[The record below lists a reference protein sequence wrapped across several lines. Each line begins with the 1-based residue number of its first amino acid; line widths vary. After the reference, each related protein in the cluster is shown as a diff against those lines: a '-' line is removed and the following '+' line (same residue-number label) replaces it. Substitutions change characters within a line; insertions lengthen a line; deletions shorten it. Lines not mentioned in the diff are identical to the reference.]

1 MNLPI
6 STRLLACA
14 KMVRQGARVADV
26 GCDHGYLSIYLL
38 KQKIATSV
46 IASDIRS
53 GPLES
58 ARKNANKYG
67 VTEDITFCLSAGVER
82 LNRDFDTLVCAG
94 MGGITMISIL
104 ENAPWLKN
112 GAYTLILQCQSKT
125 HLLRRYLLENGW
137 MISKETVIRDG
148 RFLYTVMEVTW
159 QPGEREFRAGDAY
172 FPSVLLENS
181 REETS
186 GYYRQVLKKL
196 RVRVAGHA
204 ANADPWEVQALADLE
219 TLAQQPEFSYLKEEI
234 R

>member
-6 STRLLACA
+6 SPRLLACA
-14 KMVRQGARVADV
+14 QMVSQGAKVADV

-46 IASDIRS
+46 IASDIRP

-58 ARKNANKYG
+58 ARKNAQKYA
-67 VTEDITFCLSAGVER
+67 VTENLTFCLSAGVEC

-94 MGGITMISIL
+94 MGGVTMISIL
-104 ENAPWLKN
+104 ENAPWLKSE
-112 GAYTLILQCQSKT
+112 AYTLILQCQSKT
-125 HLLRRYLLENGW
+125 HLLRRYLLEHGW
-137 MISKETVIRDG
+137 VIPKETVIRDG
-148 RFLYTVMEVTW
+148 RFLYTVMEVRW
-159 QPGEREFRAGDAY
+159 QPGEGESGPGEAY
-172 FPSVLLENS
+172 FPRALMDNP
-181 REETS
+181 REETA

-204 ANADPWEVQALADLE
+204 QNADPWEVQALADLE
-219 TLAQQPEFSYLKEEI
+219 ALAQQPELRYLKEEI